1 MAFSDFKT
9 LQILKKETGLSYQ
22 VQSLFPAPIQ
32 GLKPSEHLLFDLQEA
47 KTYGLFSEKAKSEML
62 ITPLLKEVR
71 RKNSKYIS
79 FLSGVGFETNV
90 EKLNGICDY
99 IFSYVPRALEV
110 TAPIFCIVE
119 AKNRTVEEGFA
130 QCAAEMYAAYLFN
143 EQNNEKQNIIYG
155 AVTNA
160 YEWTFLKFENNLILI
175 DEDRYALQNL
185 EILLGIFQ
193 IIIDTYKPMK
203 FNS

>member
-1 MAFSDFKT
+1 MAYPDFKT
-9 LQILKKETGLSYQ
+9 LQSLKKEIGLSYQ
-22 VQSLFPAPIQ
+22 LQALFPRTIR
-32 GLKPSEHLLFDLQEA
+32 GLQASEHLLFDLQEA
-47 KTYGLFSEKAKSEML
+47 KSYGLLSEKAKSEML

-79 FLSGVGFETNV
+79 FLSGVSMESPI

-99 IFSYVPRALEV
+99 IFSYVPIALEL
-110 TAPIFCIVE
+110 TAPIFCVVE

-143 EQNNEKQNIIYG
+143 EQNNEPQNVIYG

-160 YEWTFLKFENNLILI
+160 YEWVFLKFENNLILI
-175 DEDRYALQNL
+175 DEERYTLQNL
-185 EILLGIFQ
+185 ETLLGVFQ
-193 IIIDTYKPMK
+193 FMIDSYQK
-203 FNS
+203 

>member
-1 MAFSDFKT
+1 MAYSDFKT

-22 VQSLFPAPIQ
+22 LQSLFPAPIQ
-32 GLKPSEHLLFDLQEA
+32 GLQASEHLLFDLQEA
-47 KTYGLFSEKAKSEML
+47 KTYSLLSEKAKSEML

-71 RKNSKYIS
+71 RKNSKEIS
-79 FLSGVGFETNV
+79 FLSGVSLDTNI

-99 IFSYVPRALEV
+99 IFSYVPRALEL

-130 QCAAEMYAAYLFN
+130 QCAAEMYASYLFN
-143 EQNNEKQNIIYG
+143 EQNNERQNIIYG

-160 YEWTFLKFENNLILI
+160 YEWAFLKFENNLILI

-193 IIIDTYKPMK
+193 LIIDTYKK
-203 FNS
+203 